1 MKSFSKGDGHTDS
14 GTFNYRRF
22 RDGGDENGLVEII
35 KEYKD
40 GLILYLNSIVGNIH
54 AAEEL
59 AEDTFVLLGTKK
71 PRDKGTGSFKT
82 WLYTIGRNIAI
93 DSLRRRR
100 KVCELSEAEY
110 ADISADVASLED
122 SYLLEERKIT
132 VHRALNSLKPEYR
145 QVLWL
150 MYFEDLSAK
159 ETACIMKKSA
169 HGIETLVYRAR
180 KSLKLTLETEGFIYE
195 EL

>member
-1 MKSFSKGDGHTDS
+1 M
-14 GTFNYRRF
+14 
-22 RDGGDENGLVEII
+22 VEII

-40 GLILYLNSIVGNIH
+40 GLIFYLNSIVGNIH
-54 AAEEL
+54 TAEEL

-100 KVCELSEAEY
+100 KCELSEAEY
-110 ADISADVASLED
+110 ADISADEASLED

-159 ETACIMKKSA
+159 ETAYIMKKSV
-169 HGIETLVYRAR
+169 HSIETLAYRAR
-180 KSLKLTLETEGFIYE
+180 KSLKLILETEGFIYE